1 MTFIPLTL
9 SHLLNYETKGKFYSL
24 IFLIPCNYFFFLLC
38 FSSPWLSFKL
48 DFMKGVSQ
56 QMNKVEFSVY
66 ICRVLGFFSVVVVV
80 KSEVKSR
87 YSPCI
92 HGWCLYW
99 TPFALGSSL
108 SRNLISDLLYENQ
121 CYYCK
126 VHLVIKFQITALGI

>member
-1 MTFIPLTL
+1 MTFIPLTNSL
-9 SHLLNYETKGKFYSL
+9 TLLTPWNKGYILFFDISVTVQ
-24 IFLIPCNYFFFLLC
+24 FFFPTLLFLTLNPLQAWFYESGFTQRYKVG
-38 FSSPWLSFKL
+38 FSI
-48 DFMKGVSQ
+48 
-56 QMNKVEFSVY
+56 Y
-66 ICRVLGFFSVVVVV
+66 IWSLGGFVVVVVVV

-108 SRNLISDLLYENQ
+108 SRDLISDLLYENQ

-126 VHLVIKFQITALGI
+126 VHLAIKFQITALGI